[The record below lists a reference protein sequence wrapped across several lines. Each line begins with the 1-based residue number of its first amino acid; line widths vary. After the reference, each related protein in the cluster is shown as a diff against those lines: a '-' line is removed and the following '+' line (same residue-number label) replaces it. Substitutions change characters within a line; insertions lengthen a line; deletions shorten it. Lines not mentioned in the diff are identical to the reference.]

1 MPTSSS
7 GSTARSDVSNRSPR
21 IARGSINSRKECRTK
36 RDETGGYQSIY
47 DRAALAHRAGA
58 QRQRARRRQQY
69 VALSGRRARHRVL
82 FQAGHA
88 PAPTSCFTSARAA
101 SLSCTGS
108 AACTATAV
116 STSLAMRR
124 PRPRPA
130 SCRSRSL
137 RGRPPSA
144 ERVGSFSL
152 EIFCGSSFAGR
163 GCGSFRCGIP
173 LSGYGAC
180 SKSAGHN
187 TITIQN
193 YRLRKEKRSG
203 FHFAFFILLGFRGC
217 PARGALRRKH
227 GRPA

>member
-1 MPTSSS
+1 MKQVDTKAYM
-7 GSTARSDVSNRSPR
+7 TALRSLTEQGTASACPSP
-21 IARGSINSRKECRTK
+21 AAVCRP
-36 RDETGGYQSIY
+36 
-47 DRAALAHRAGA
+47 
-58 QRQRARRRQQY
+58 
-69 VALSGRRARHRVL
+69 
-82 FQAGHA
+82 FWQAGVTPCSFPGRTRPCA
-88 PAPTSCFTSARAA
+88 AATSCFTSARAA

-144 ERVGSFSL
+144 ERVGSFSP
-152 EIFCGSSFAGR
+152 EIFCGSSFADR
-163 GCGSFRCGIP
+163 GCGSFRCGAP
-173 LSGYGAC
+173 SSGHGAH

-217 PARGALRRKH
+217 LARGALRRTH

>member
-7 GSTARSDVSNRSPR
+7 GSTARSDVSNRCPR
-21 IARGSINSRKECRTK
+21 IARGSINFRKERRTK

-47 DRAALAHRAGA
+47 DCATQCSFPGRTRPCAAA
-58 QRQRARRRQQY
+58 
-69 VALSGRRARHRVL
+69 
-82 FQAGHA
+82 
-88 PAPTSCFTSARAA
+88 TSCFTSARAA

-108 AACTATAV
+108 AACTAMAV

-144 ERVGSFSL
+144 ERVGSFSP

-173 LSGYGAC
+173 LSGYGAR

-217 PARGALRRKH
+217 PARGALRQTH

>member
-1 MPTSSS
+1 MKQVDTKAYMTALRSLTEQGHSVSVPVS
-7 GSTARSDVSNRSPR
+7 GSSMSPFL
-21 IARGSINSRKECRTK
+21 AGGPCSFPGRT
-36 RDETGGYQSIY
+36 RPC
-47 DRAALAHRAGA
+47 AAA
-58 QRQRARRRQQY
+58 
-69 VALSGRRARHRVL
+69 
-82 FQAGHA
+82 
-88 PAPTSCFTSARAA
+88 TSCFTSARAA
-101 SLSCTGS
+101 SLSCIES
-108 AACTATAV
+108 AAYTVTVA

-144 ERVGSFSL
+144 ERVGSFSP

-217 PARGALRRKH
+217 PARGALRRTH

>member
-1 MPTSSS
+1 MKQVDTKAYMTALRSLTEQGHSVSVPVAGSSM
-7 GSTARSDVSNRSPR
+7 SPFLAGGR
-21 IARGSINSRKECRTK
+21 DTVFFPGRT
-36 RDETGGYQSIY
+36 RPC
-47 DRAALAHRAGA
+47 AAA
-58 QRQRARRRQQY
+58 
-69 VALSGRRARHRVL
+69 
-82 FQAGHA
+82 
-88 PAPTSCFTSARAA
+88 TSCFTSARAA

-144 ERVGSFSL
+144 ERGGSFSP

-173 LSGYGAC
+173 LSGYGAR

-187 TITIQN
+187 IITIQN
-193 YRLRKEKRSG
+193 YRLRKAKWKPLRF
-203 FHFAFFILLGFRGC
+203 FHSIGV
-217 PARGALRRKH
+217 
-227 GRPA
+227 

>member
-7 GSTARSDVSNRSPR
+7 GSTARSDVSNRCPR
-21 IARGSINSRKECRTK
+21 IARGSINSRKERRTK
-36 RDETGGYQSIY
+36 RDETSGYQSIY
-47 DRAALAHRAGA
+47 DCAALAHRAGA

-88 PAPTSCFTSARAA
+88 PAPRRHRVLRA
-101 SLSCTGS
+101 
-108 AACTATAV
+108 
-116 STSLAMRR
+116 
-124 PRPRPA
+124 
-130 SCRSRSL
+130 
-137 RGRPPSA
+137 
-144 ERVGSFSL
+144 
-152 EIFCGSSFAGR
+152 EIFCGSSFADR
-163 GCGSFRCGIP
+163 GCGSFRCGAP
-173 LSGYGAC
+173 SSGYGAR

-217 PARGALRRKH
+217 PARGALRQTH